1 MNESNLVQKFIWFS
15 ERAILLTIAL
25 ATLFASASEIIR
37 IISVK
42 EVNLSD
48 LFLLFIYAE
57 VLGMVA
63 SFYANNRIPVTLPL
77 IIAMTALTRM
87 IIQESKDLNAI
98 NIIYEA
104 IEHIEKRLSGLL
116 EPDLKEISLGS
127 AEVQKIFKVSK
138 FGKIAGSKVIN
149 GEIKS
154 KSKARIIR
162 DGVVVYNG
170 EIQSI
175 FREKNQVKE
184 VGTGLECGISIK
196 DFIDFKEKDVIESYL
211 AEEIQRSI

>member
-25 ATLFASASEIIR
+25 ATLFAYASEIIR
-37 IISVK
+37 IISVR

-98 NIIYEA
+98 NIIFEA
-104 IEHIEKRLSGLL
+104 TGILILAISAYIMT
-116 EPDLKEISLGS
+116 LKDKISLKKLLLRN
-127 AEVQKIFKVSK
+127 KI
-138 FGKIAGSKVIN
+138 
-149 GEIKS
+149 
-154 KSKARIIR
+154 
-162 DGVVVYNG
+162 D
-170 EIQSI
+170 
-175 FREKNQVKE
+175 
-184 VGTGLECGISIK
+184 
-196 DFIDFKEKDVIESYL
+196 ESD
-211 AEEIQRSI
+211 IPD

>member
-37 IISVK
+37 IFSVQ

-104 IEHIEKRLSGLL
+104 TGILILAISAYIMT
-116 EPDLKEISLGS
+116 LKDKISL
-127 AEVQKIFKVSK
+127 KKLLL
-138 FGKIAGSKVIN
+138 
-149 GEIKS
+149 
-154 KSKARIIR
+154 
-162 DGVVVYNG
+162 
-170 EIQSI
+170 
-175 FREKNQVKE
+175 REK
-184 VGTGLECGISIK
+184 
-196 DFIDFKEKDVIESYL
+196 IDESD
-211 AEEIQRSI
+211 IPD

>member
-1 MNESNLVQKFIWFS
+1 MNESNLVQKFIWLS

-37 IISVK
+37 IISVQQ
-42 EVNLSD
+42 VNLSD

-87 IIQESKDLNAI
+87 IIQETKDLNAI

-104 IEHIEKRLSGLL
+104 TGILILAISAYIMT
-116 EPDLKEISLGS
+116 LKDKISL
-127 AEVQKIFKVSK
+127 KKLLL
-138 FGKIAGSKVIN
+138 
-149 GEIKS
+149 
-154 KSKARIIR
+154 
-162 DGVVVYNG
+162 
-170 EIQSI
+170 
-175 FREKNQVKE
+175 REK
-184 VGTGLECGISIK
+184 
-196 DFIDFKEKDVIESYL
+196 IDESD
-211 AEEIQRSI
+211 IPD

>member
-1 MNESNLVQKFIWFS
+1 MNETNMVQKFIWFS

-37 IISVK
+37 IIQVQ

-87 IIQESKDLNAI
+87 IILQSKDLNAI

-104 IEHIEKRLSGLL
+104 TGILILAISAYIMT
-116 EPDLKEISLGS
+116 LKDKISL
-127 AEVQKIFKVSK
+127 KKLLL
-138 FGKIAGSKVIN
+138 
-149 GEIKS
+149 
-154 KSKARIIR
+154 
-162 DGVVVYNG
+162 
-170 EIQSI
+170 
-175 FREKNQVKE
+175 REK
-184 VGTGLECGISIK
+184 
-196 DFIDFKEKDVIESYL
+196 IDESD
-211 AEEIQRSI
+211 IPD